1 MLKMEA
7 FDICDKLLSQRGHFY
22 VCGDVSM
29 AEDVCRT
36 LQVIPLCLTTMKFSY
51 TTRVVEAPA
60 NMTAPT
66 STEGRFFSMKIS
78 GPSESVV
85 YQ

>member
-1 MLKMEA
+1 MEA

-36 LQVIPLCLTTMKFSY
+36 LQVIPLCLSIVKFSY
-51 TTRVVEAPA
+51 TVRVVEAPA
-60 NMTAPT
+60 NREFKIRSPRTTDYGNTRRGPGLRFTAHA
-66 STEGRFFSMKIS
+66 R
-78 GPSESVV
+78 
-85 YQ
+85 

>member
-1 MLKMEA
+1 MEA

-36 LQVIPLCLTTMKFSY
+36 LQVIPLCLSIVKFSY
-51 TTRVVEAPA
+51 TVRVVERQQIGSLRYGHYGLR
-60 NMTAPT
+60 TT
-66 STEGRFFSMKIS
+66 VIRGEDL
-78 GPSESVV
+78 V
-85 YQ
+85 